1 MDKPLSHVKNAIS
14 SAILSLKAELQFRQQ
29 LLAEH
34 EKIVAAFTPSGSN
47 SPKMKGDILTLN
59 QLINTLQMSVHLLD
73 LLITST
79 TPKMPTETTLSDA
92 QLIEKCESLI
102 TKLIE
107 SSGKSW
113 ELRVPADPNH
123 CPDFLLPE
131 LLLRFK
137 NTIENESNNS

>member
-1 MDKPLSHVKNAIS
+1 
-14 SAILSLKAELQFRQQ
+14 
-29 LLAEH
+29 
-34 EKIVAAFTPSGSN
+34 
-47 SPKMKGDILTLN
+47 
-59 QLINTLQMSVHLLD
+59 
-73 LLITST
+73 
-79 TPKMPTETTLSDA
+79 MPTETTLSDA

-137 NTIENESNNS
+137 NITENESNNS